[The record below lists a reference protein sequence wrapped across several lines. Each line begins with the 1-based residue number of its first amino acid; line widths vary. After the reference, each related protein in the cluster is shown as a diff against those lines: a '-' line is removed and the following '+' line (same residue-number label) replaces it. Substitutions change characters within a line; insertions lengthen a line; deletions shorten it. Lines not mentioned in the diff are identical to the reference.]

1 MSDSKSLASKE
12 ARPTLK
18 IIVISDY
25 ICVFCYI
32 VNKIIH
38 DAIKDCN
45 DLSIKFDVE
54 FRPFTLLCATSP
66 NSVHKPSRTEYLKNR
81 FGEQET
87 AKKWKA
93 VREMAT
99 NADLTLKDE
108 GVVCRAVLA
117 HRLAVKAYQVGGQ
130 EMQQELNKTIFH
142 AAFEQGSDI
151 SDPDFL
157 IQAAVKVGL
166 MNEERAAEFL
176 RSTEC
181 QDCVDKMI
189 DAAKAGGVSG
199 VPFVIIDG
207 KWAISGVQRRE
218 YYTQVFR
225 LLALNLQKLP
235 VEVRPASEQ

>member
-25 ICVFCYI
+25 VRLFSLFFSHSPIIPAHFSCRNPVQICVFCYI

-99 NADLTLKDE
+99 NADLTLYAILPT
-108 GVVCRAVLA
+108 VIVLMPPA
-117 HRLAVKAYQVGGQ
+117 HLGSAERTKVSCV
-130 EMQQELNKTIFH
+130 
-142 AAFEQGSDI
+142 EQ
-151 SDPDFL
+151 
-157 IQAAVKVGL
+157 
-166 MNEERAAEFL
+166 
-176 RSTEC
+176 C
-181 QDCVDKMI
+181 
-189 DAAKAGGVSG
+189 
-199 VPFVIIDG
+199 
-207 KWAISGVQRRE
+207 
-218 YYTQVFR
+218 
-225 LLALNLQKLP
+225 
-235 VEVRPASEQ
+235 